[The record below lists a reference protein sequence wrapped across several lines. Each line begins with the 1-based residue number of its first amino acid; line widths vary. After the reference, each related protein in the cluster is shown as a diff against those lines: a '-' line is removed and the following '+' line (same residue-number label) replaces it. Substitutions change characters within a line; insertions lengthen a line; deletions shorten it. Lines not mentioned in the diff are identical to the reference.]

1 MAAYRRAPMLH
12 ARGGGFVVIRPERS
26 LRVQDLRPD
35 SQGKVRDLYDLGDR
49 LLLVASDRISAF
61 DIVLPDPIP
70 FKGEVL
76 TKLSL
81 FWFELLSDMV
91 PNHFLS
97 ADVADLPAEFA
108 PHAEFLC
115 GRFML
120 VKKAR
125 VFPVECIVRGY
136 LAGSGWKEYREA
148 GTVCGIELPAGLVE
162 SDRLEN
168 PIFTPS
174 TKAEIGEH
182 DENISYEQM
191 VGIIGDDAAAE
202 LRDKAVSVYSAAR
215 EHAAARGVIIADTK
229 FEFGLIGG
237 EITLI
242 DEVLTPDS
250 SRFWPADGYVPG
262 AGQSSFDKQY
272 VRDWLEGSGWDKS
285 PPVPAL
291 PAEIVEGTSKRYI
304 QAYEAITGRTFVPE
318 GKV

>member
-1 MAAYRRAPMLH
+1 ML
-12 ARGGGFVVIRPERS
+12 FRS
-26 LRVQDLRPD
+26 
-35 SQGKVRDLYDLGDR
+35 
-49 LLLVASDRISAF
+49 
-61 DIVLPDPIP
+61 
-70 FKGEVL
+70 
-76 TKLSL
+76 
-81 FWFELLSDMV
+81 
-91 PNHFLS
+91 
-97 ADVADLPAEFA
+97 
-108 PHAEFLC
+108 
-115 GRFML
+115 
-120 VKKAR
+120 
-125 VFPVECIVRGY
+125 
-136 LAGSGWKEYREA
+136 
-148 GTVCGIELPAGLVE
+148 
-162 SDRLEN
+162 N